1 MGDLDCICK
10 ASNSLE
16 HNTEFNQQCVLDA
29 CYGDIGREEF
39 LDSLFY
45 HCKKVDKELVD
56 IPKRWEPYLP
66 VTFPSAPDSTAS
78 DPKNAA
84 PAPPG
89 VKLNVQSIVGIV
101 IGALLVLGIVFV
113 LLWLWWK
120 KKREAKKLR
129 VENAQMLDA
138 MNPDGFSNRII
149 TLRGHSSIQDFADL
163 RGTGSAGSDAAA
175 SRHGTASTYNDAT
188 LVGSP
193 RSTTAFPLSPTTPKS
208 PIPEYGTAD
217 EDCAMSTF
225 VRYPGHKP
233 YNDGQFELPNNQLR
247 GSQVM
252 QGQCNTQDDSASEY
266 SARRPSY
273 GDDSIDI
280 RQDRESRAQFE
291 RMQRDEWERNG
302 DLEPRHNRG
311 DYVAIFSAACKDNT
325 EDFLRL
331 YDDEF
336 TYEDLLKDT
345 TPSSTAAIT
354 VTILSSTTDQRTSTN
369 SDGDASSTVPTVS
382 IATSTDTEQSAEAS
396 SQPPPSATSIPP
408 SSTEKG
414 ETTSVGPAPLPND
427 TRLAQSTSKGQ
438 NGVTVHSHVTVTA
451 ISNGAPKSTTTAA
464 AAPTLSTTAI
474 AGTAAGGTVGIALI
488 IGLIFLFM
496 RRRKRQS
503 SLASPADIWEPSR
516 NTSPKPKLPNI
527 QHDSSFG
534 RYSEMGAGVPVTSDL
549 RRCMVE
555 AAKTRDTT
563 NPLSDQ
569 THIIMVAI

>member
-1 MGDLDCICK
+1 MTTKSQGEALCVMGDLDCICK
-10 ASNSLE
+10 VSNSLE

-29 CYGDIGREEF
+29 CYGDIGREGKSCYVKYKPTSFTTNLATEF

-45 HCKKVDKELVD
+45 HCKKVDKELID

-66 VTFPSAPDSTAS
+66 VTFPSATPDSS
-78 DPKNAA
+78 PNDSKNPTSA
-84 PAPPG
+84 PAG
-89 VKLNVQSIVGIV
+89 VKLNPQSIVGIV
-101 IGALLVLGIVFV
+101 IGVLLVLGMVFA

-138 MNPDGFSNRII
+138 MNPDGFSNRIH
-149 TLRGHSSIQDFADL
+149 TLRGHSSIRDFSDL
-163 RGTGSAGSDAAA
+163 QGTGSAGSDAAA

-247 GSQVM
+247 GSQVL
-252 QGQCNTQDDSASEY
+252 QGQRNTQDDSASEY

-311 DYVAIFSAACKDNT
+311 
-325 EDFLRL
+325 
-331 YDDEF
+331 
-336 TYEDLLKDT
+336 
-345 TPSSTAAIT
+345 
-354 VTILSSTTDQRTSTN
+354 
-369 SDGDASSTVPTVS
+369 
-382 IATSTDTEQSAEAS
+382 
-396 SQPPPSATSIPP
+396 
-408 SSTEKG
+408 
-414 ETTSVGPAPLPND
+414 
-427 TRLAQSTSKGQ
+427 
-438 NGVTVHSHVTVTA
+438 
-451 ISNGAPKSTTTAA
+451 GA
-464 AAPTLSTTAI
+464 
-474 AGTAAGGTVGIALI
+474 
-488 IGLIFLFM
+488 F
-496 RRRKRQS
+496 
-503 SLASPADIWEPSR
+503 
-516 NTSPKPKLPNI
+516 
-527 QHDSSFG
+527 
-534 RYSEMGAGVPVTSDL
+534 
-549 RRCMVE
+549 
-555 AAKTRDTT
+555 
-563 NPLSDQ
+563 
-569 THIIMVAI
+569 

>member
-1 MGDLDCICK
+1 MPTPTGPADGQIPICGIPQKCMTTKPQGEALCLMGDLDCICK

-39 LDSLFY
+39 LDSLYY
-45 HCKKVDKELVD
+45 HCKKVDKELID

-66 VTFPSAPDSTAS
+66 VTFPTTTPDSSPDDSKNSTSAPA
-78 DPKNAA
+78 
-84 PAPPG
+84 G
-89 VKLNVQSIVGIV
+89 VKLNPQSIVGIV
-101 IGALLVLGIVFV
+101 IGVLLVLCMVFG

-138 MNPDGFSNRII
+138 MNPDGFSNRIH
-149 TLRGHSSIQDFADL
+149 TLRGDSSIRDFSDL
-163 RGTGSAGSDAAA
+163 QGTGSAGSDAAA

-193 RSTTAFPLSPTTPKS
+193 RSTTVFPLSPTTPKS

-252 QGQCNTQDDSASEY
+252 QGQRNTQDDSASEY

-291 RMQRDEWERNG
+291 RMQREEWERNG

-311 DYVAIFSAACKDNT
+311 
-325 EDFLRL
+325 
-331 YDDEF
+331 
-336 TYEDLLKDT
+336 
-345 TPSSTAAIT
+345 
-354 VTILSSTTDQRTSTN
+354 
-369 SDGDASSTVPTVS
+369 
-382 IATSTDTEQSAEAS
+382 
-396 SQPPPSATSIPP
+396 
-408 SSTEKG
+408 
-414 ETTSVGPAPLPND
+414 
-427 TRLAQSTSKGQ
+427 
-438 NGVTVHSHVTVTA
+438 
-451 ISNGAPKSTTTAA
+451 GA
-464 AAPTLSTTAI
+464 
-474 AGTAAGGTVGIALI
+474 
-488 IGLIFLFM
+488 F
-496 RRRKRQS
+496 
-503 SLASPADIWEPSR
+503 
-516 NTSPKPKLPNI
+516 
-527 QHDSSFG
+527 
-534 RYSEMGAGVPVTSDL
+534 
-549 RRCMVE
+549 
-555 AAKTRDTT
+555 
-563 NPLSDQ
+563 
-569 THIIMVAI
+569 